1 MRVTHLH
8 KYGSGFTSKTACGR
22 NLLRTPMSTNW
33 EEFKTDSYKC
43 VKCESSKQADLFK
56 RIDLKNV

>member
-1 MRVTHLH
+1 MLVTHLH

-33 EEFKTDSYKC
+33 EEFKKDSYKC

-56 RIDLKNV
+56 RIDLKNA